1 MEQKN
6 NRSRLIMCYGL
17 TKEEANVVYNNL
29 PARNFNVITV
39 DNFTD
44 IIASVQMVA
53 IIRWECMTESD
64 RTAFEI
70 YFTDIQP
77 FLETVIVIG
86 NSNVN
91 SNLKKYIHEYDSFD
105 IMVENLSYKIL
116 DAYKKTK
123 KSVNFSTKLAN
134 ALVILKK
141 ISKKPYI
148 STQELA
154 DILELSPRSV
164 QRYIETLRV
173 AGEWIEYDTQK
184 KGWIMGPEC
193 DVYDDS
199 VLEKSKKI

>member
-91 SNLKKYIHEYDSFD
+91 SNLKKHIQEYDSFD

-116 DAYKKTK
+116 
-123 KSVNFSTKLAN
+123 
-134 ALVILKK
+134 
-141 ISKKPYI
+141 
-148 STQELA
+148 
-154 DILELSPRSV
+154 
-164 QRYIETLRV
+164 
-173 AGEWIEYDTQK
+173 
-184 KGWIMGPEC
+184 
-193 DVYDDS
+193 
-199 VLEKSKKI
+199 